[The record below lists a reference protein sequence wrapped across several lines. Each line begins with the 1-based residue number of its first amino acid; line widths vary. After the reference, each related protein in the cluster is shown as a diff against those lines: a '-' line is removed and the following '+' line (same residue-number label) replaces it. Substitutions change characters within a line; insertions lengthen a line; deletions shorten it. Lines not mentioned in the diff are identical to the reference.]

1 MLHGDRVAL
10 RPFELDDVARLQVWF
25 DDPEVRL
32 GWDDEEATR
41 SRADLERE
49 MRPAITGEDHE
60 THWFVI
66 QEGDAPVGA
75 LHLHLSEHHHNAEID
90 ILIGE
95 AEAHDRGLGSDAIET
110 IMRYVFDELACHRL
124 WLITSANNP
133 RAIRCY
139 EKCGLQREGV
149 LREAGFQ
156 AGVHVDGIIMSI
168 LDREWRQR

>member
-1 MLHGDRVAL
+1 VLYGDRVAL
-10 RPFELDDVARLQVWF
+10 RPFELDDVARLQVWL
-25 DDPEVRL
+25 DDPDVRL

-49 MRPAITGEDHE
+49 LRPAITGEDQD
-60 THWFVI
+60 TRWFVI
-66 QEGDAPVGA
+66 QEDDAPVGA
-75 LHLHLSEHHHNAEID
+75 LHLHLSEHHRNAEID

-95 AEAHDRGLGSDAIET
+95 GAARDRGLGSDAIGT

-124 WLITSANNP
+124 WLITSINNP

-156 AGVHVDGIIMSI
+156 AGAPVDGVVMSI
-168 LDREWRQR
+168 LEREWRER